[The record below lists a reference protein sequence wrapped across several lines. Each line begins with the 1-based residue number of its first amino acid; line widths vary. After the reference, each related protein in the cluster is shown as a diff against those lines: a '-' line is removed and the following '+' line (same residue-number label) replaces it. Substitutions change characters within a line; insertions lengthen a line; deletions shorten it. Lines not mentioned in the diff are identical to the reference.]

1 MPSRRPTPALPT
13 MTALLLVAQSIAGA
27 AQAPPA
33 AAVADPCQP
42 QASCPNE
49 ARTYVRV
56 SPQTAAAQ
64 RAARGDPPPPSGEN
78 GARTGDDVPSDA
90 TRPGDDV
97 PSSDDG
103 QRPDSDETGGNG
115 GLDILA
121 VLLAA
126 AGVVGGALLI
136 DQMTGSNWVSVK
148 DLEKDGPK
156 FPRKQAVGRYQ
167 VQGFAMPGWPVVVDV
182 ESLPETE
189 TWLEVAYKGDRSDE
203 LVRIPIPGDGR
214 RETVVNL
221 PEPAKPFTNV
231 RVARYSL
238 HSYLR
243 DTQGT
248 AVYQPLKVYGFGAGP
263 RAVGSTL
270 LKITSFTPDM
280 ATRPDEVRYGLQALR
295 LFDRSVVEV
304 LRLPKPGGRKL
315 ERVSTVRFQPLQ
327 QGNYPGDWRT
337 MEGRPKPQS
346 GIYHLQARGWLV
358 GARNDERDWTGA
370 IAPNLVRIP

>member
-1 MPSRRPTPALPT
+1 
-13 MTALLLVAQSIAGA
+13 MTALLLIAQSVAAA
-27 AQAPPA
+27 AQAPPSA
-33 AAVADPCQP
+33 AATVADPCQP

-49 ARTYVRV
+49 ARAYVRV
-56 SPQTAAAQ
+56 APQTAAAQ
-64 RAARGDPPPPSGEN
+64 RAARGDPPPAGED
-78 GARTGDDVPSDA
+78 GARTGDDVPSD
-90 TRPGDDV
+90 DV
-97 PSSDDG
+97 QSPDDG
-103 QRPDSDETGGNG
+103 QRPDSDGTGEGNG

-121 VLLAA
+121 ILLAT

-136 DQMTGSNWVSVK
+136 DQLTGDKWSSAK

-167 VQGFAMPGWPVVVDV
+167 VQGFAVAGWPVVVDV

-189 TWLEVAYKGDRSDE
+189 TWLEVAYKGDRSDQ

-221 PEPAKPFTNV
+221 PAPADSFADV
-231 RVARYSL
+231 RVARYSI

-243 DTQGT
+243 DAQGT

-270 LKITSFTPDM
+270 LKITSFTPDL

-337 MEGRPKPQS
+337 MQGRPKPQS